1 MKTAFCFSGQGAQ
14 YVGMLKDFY
23 EAYPIVRE
31 TFAQAEDALHMPIR
45 TLCFDGP
52 KEQLDMTIH
61 TQPALVTAE
70 VALYRLLYS
79 FNIHPAVMVGFSLGE
94 CAALIAAN
102 VLPFTHG
109 LELVTVRADAMQRAV
124 PLGQGGMAAIIG
136 KDEAT
141 VSALCEE
148 AGEVWPANFNCPGQ
162 IVISGTTNGLKR
174 AVELAS
180 AARITILKLPVS
192 IPSHCP
198 LMRPAAKTL
207 ADYLR
212 GVAFAAPQV
221 PIVSNADN
229 LAYID
234 PNRLKENLILQLTC
248 PVRFE
253 ECVRMLY
260 EDGVEVY
267 IEIGPKRTLSSFVK
281 KTLRGAVSYSVE
293 NVGMLESLLQAI

>member
-31 TFAQAEDALHMPIR
+31 TFGQAEDALHMPIR
-45 TLCFDGP
+45 ALCFEGP
-52 KEQLDMTIH
+52 KEQLDMTVH

-79 FNIHPAVMVGFSLGE
+79 LDIHPAVIVGFSLGE

-102 VLPFTHG
+102 VLSFTHG
-109 LELVTVRADAMQRAV
+109 LELVAARADAMQKAV
-124 PLGQGGMAAIIG
+124 PLGQGGMAAVIG

-148 AGEVWPANFNCPGQ
+148 AGEVWPSNFNCPGQ
-162 IVISGTTNGLKR
+162 IVISGTAKGLER
-174 AVELAS
+174 AVELAG
-180 AARITILKLPVS
+180 AAHITILPLPVS

-198 LMRPAAKTL
+198 LMQPAAKTL
-207 ADYLR
+207 ADYLK
-212 GVAFAAPQV
+212 GVTFAAPEI

-229 LAYID
+229 LMSVD
-234 PNRLKENLILQLTC
+234 PKRLKDNLILQLTS
-248 PVRFE
+248 PVRFQ
-253 ECVRMLY
+253 ECLHMLHDHGI
-260 EDGVEVY
+260 EAY
-267 IEIGPKRTLSSFVK
+267 IELGPKHTLSSFIK
-281 KTLRGAVSYSVE
+281 KTLKGAASYPVE
-293 NVGMLESLLQAI
+293 NVGMLETLLRAI